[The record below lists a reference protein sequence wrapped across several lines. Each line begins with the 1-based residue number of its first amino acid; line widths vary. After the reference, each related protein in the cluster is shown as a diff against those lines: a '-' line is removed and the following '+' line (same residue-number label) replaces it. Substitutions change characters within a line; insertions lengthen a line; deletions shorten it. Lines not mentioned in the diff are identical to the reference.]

1 LKNTGKWAE
10 IGAFLTIHVEKCA
23 SRGCLLELGIGKLYK
38 EQILHRTA
46 QKGEILV
53 KGNPGKDN
61 S

>member
-1 LKNTGKWAE
+1 MLRNVPSIE
-10 IGAFLTIHVEKCA
+10 
-23 SRGCLLELGIGKLYK
+23 SGIGKFYK

-53 KGNPGKDN
+53 KGNPRKDN